1 MILGVIL
8 PLLMEHIIN
17 SPRVVGWL
25 GRGFEAQNKLI
36 NIGALI
42 ITVLAFVILMQSMS
56 NSVLLH
62 GESMLKIINQYNAMI
77 QS

>member
-1 MILGVIL
+1 MILEVIL

-36 NIGALI
+36 NIGAL
-42 ITVLAFVILMQSMS
+42 TVNVTKVTIFLAYRTVQHFEKF
-56 NSVLLH
+56 SVFFALL
-62 GESMLKIINQYNAMI
+62 INIDYEP
-77 QS
+77 